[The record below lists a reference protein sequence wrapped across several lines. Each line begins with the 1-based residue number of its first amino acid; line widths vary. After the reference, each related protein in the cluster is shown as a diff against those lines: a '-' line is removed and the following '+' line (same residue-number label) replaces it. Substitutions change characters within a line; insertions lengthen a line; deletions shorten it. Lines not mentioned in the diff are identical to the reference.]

1 MSTSN
6 SRQSYDDCYETMDKA
21 LTAKDGV
28 RIGFF
33 ERGEAFHHRTRMN
46 YARALDRNYHGN
58 GRSQYDLLSFRLRH
72 LDNMFWIYVEKRK
85 EPAMVEDIKPGE
97 GSDDIPVR
105 ETITTKY
112 RRF

>member
-21 LTAKDGV
+21 LRSKDGV
-28 RIGFF
+28 RVGFF
-33 ERGEAFHHRTRMN
+33 ERGEAYHHRTRMN
-46 YARALDRNYHGN
+46 YARTLDRNYNGN
-58 GRSQYDLLSFRLRH
+58 GRSQYDLLSFRLKH
-72 LDNMFWIYVEKRK
+72 SDGMYWIYAEKRK
-85 EPAMVEDIKPGE
+85 EPAIVEEITEIDE
-97 GSDDIPVR
+97 PVR